1 MLQHGIINPDIL
13 SLLARVRHTNA
24 LVISD
29 RGFPYWPMIE
39 TIDISLVDGI
49 PTVAQVLQALR
60 GNFDV
65 VEAYMAEEFRLENS
79 AATQQRF
86 ADALSVP
93 ITFEPHLD
101 LKKRVP
107 EAIGLI
113 RTGDTTQYANIVLY
127 SGRPE

>member
-1 MLQHGIINPDIL
+1 MLQHGIINPGIL

-49 PTVAQVLQALR
+49 PTVAQVLAALR

-79 AATQQRF
+79 TTTQGRF
-86 ADALSVP
+86 ADALAVP

>member
-24 LVISD
+24 LVIAD

-49 PTVAQVLQALR
+49 PTVAQVLGALR

-79 AATQQRF
+79 TSTQQRF
-86 ADALSVP
+86 ADALAVP

-113 RTGDTTQYANIVLY
+113 RTGDTTQYANIVLV